1 MRDLRLN
8 HLRLLQLMAIVGS
21 AMLLPFWALCDLRRI
36 VIVIQSVSFPP
47 TLTIKLKE
55 SVRIMSLC
63 FQTFH
68 CFTEVTLLFHVEFLE
83 VTKERKKGMEC
94 HNLVCCGA
102 CAGC

>member
-36 VIVIQSVSFPP
+36 VIVIQSVRFPP

-55 SVRIMSLC
+55 SVRIMS
-63 FQTFH
+63 
-68 CFTEVTLLFHVEFLE
+68 
-83 VTKERKKGMEC
+83 
-94 HNLVCCGA
+94 
-102 CAGC
+102 